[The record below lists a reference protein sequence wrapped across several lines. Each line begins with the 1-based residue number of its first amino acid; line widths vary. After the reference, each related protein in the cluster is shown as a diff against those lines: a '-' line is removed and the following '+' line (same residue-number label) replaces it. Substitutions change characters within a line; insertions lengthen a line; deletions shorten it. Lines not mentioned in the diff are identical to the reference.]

1 MRGQDQSLEKPKI
14 QAEDVAYAAFHD
26 TLFDVE
32 EELMKYDNAVLSGDK
47 LQTPLVELDVP
58 KNSIDTSYNTLLDAA
73 ISPLSSRL
81 RRRKA
86 NLETR
91 IAEMKNL
98 LTSNAAQ
105 FTTEQRELCGI
116 SDESQ
121 IIVAATENDED
132 DSIQIDD
139 AVVQSYNTPLLLLS
153 VIILLTVVIDSK
165 QLCSMKPDPIDD
177 LIVEPDEDLQKEQY
191 PVPGFITEQTL
202 NTDMNMTVTCVVD
215 CSAAEAYDHICKS
228 RVTNGLKHRWR
239 WKQYE
244 FLYRTDP
251 DTDLRTVL

>member
-1 MRGQDQSLEKPKI
+1 MRGQDTSLEKLKI
-14 QAEDVAYAAFHD
+14 QEEDVAYAAFHD

-32 EELMKYDNAVLSGDK
+32 EELTKYDNAVLSGDK
-47 LQTPLVELDVP
+47 LQTALVELDLL

-98 LTSNAAQ
+98 LTSNAAHS
-105 FTTEQRELCGI
+105 TTEQRKLCST

-121 IIVAATENDED
+121 IIVAATEYDDD

-139 AVVQSYNTPLLLLS
+139 AVVQSYNTPVLLLS
-153 VIILLTVVIDSK
+153 VIILLTVVINSK
-165 QLCSMKPDPIDD
+165 QPCSVKPDPIDD
-177 LIVEPDEDLQKEQY
+177 LIVEPDEDLQKEHSRTMFY
-191 PVPGFITEQTL
+191 SRTY
-202 NTDMNMTVTCVVD
+202 
-215 CSAAEAYDHICKS
+215 AEHRYEHDYDGYC
-228 RVTNGLKHRWR
+228 
-239 WKQYE
+239 
-244 FLYRTDP
+244 
-251 DTDLRTVL
+251 

>member
-1 MRGQDQSLEKPKI
+1 MTGQDKSLEKLKI

-26 TLFDVE
+26 SLFDVE
-32 EELMKYDNAVLSGDK
+32 EELTKYDNAVLPGDK
-47 LQTPLVELDVP
+47 LQTALVELYVL
-58 KNSIDTSYNTLLDAA
+58 KNSIDTSYNTLLNAA

-98 LTSNAAQ
+98 LTSNAAHS
-105 FTTEQRELCGI
+105 TTEQRKLCST

-121 IIVAATENDED
+121 LIVAATKYDDD

-139 AVVQSYNTPLLLLS
+139 AVVQSYNTPVLLSS

-165 QLCSMKPDPIDD
+165 QPWSMKPDPIDD

-191 PVPGFITEQTL
+191 PVPGFTAEHTL
-202 NTDMNMTVTCVVD
+202 NTDKNMIMMGIVD
-215 CSAAEAYDHICKS
+215 CSATETDDHVSERRAIS
-228 RVTNGLKHRWR
+228 GLKHRWR

-244 FLYRTDP
+244 L
-251 DTDLRTVL
+251 L